1 MKRLIVFVTLAA
13 FILALIL
20 WAILRD
26 TTTESSEQ
34 AVPVAESD
42 RAVVVRT
49 VPVAESDR
57 AVVRTVPV
65 AESDRAVVVRTV
77 TAEKLAAGFQCD
89 VGTFRVQY
97 MRSMPVQQL
106 VNDINA
112 TKLAVA
118 RYEDGKMFITTDLLV
133 LMNGKKF
140 DSGQPLTII

>member
-42 RAVVVRT
+42 RAV
-49 VPVAESDR
+49 
-57 AVVRTVPV
+57 VVRTVPV